1 MWRIEANCSGPV
13 VALSGIET
21 IVGVEVKHKKS
32 GQIGM
37 KTRGN
42 KAALIVAGIYFS
54 LVCLSFVIT
63 VATLD
68 ATPMAG
74 IFLVL
79 FTFPWPGFLTR
90 LMDPEQSPVLVRAL
104 FLLAGGLING
114 VLLYTVISWLQQSL
128 RK

>member
-1 MWRIEANCSGPV
+1 
-13 VALSGIET
+13 
-21 IVGVEVKHKKS
+21 
-32 GQIGM
+32 M

-74 IFLVL
+74 IFLVF

-90 LMDPEQSPVLVRAL
+90 LMDPEQSPVLVRML